1 MRQTVLK
8 GSPCHDVGYMDAERV
23 QIRILGHTSL
33 TLQVV
38 CAVRHTAGKW
48 RRVIPDMSSP
58 VLRVAVRGGAHV
70 STCAPH
76 RAPCV
81 VRLSL
86 QVQRALCV
94 RL

>member
-8 GSPCHDVGYMDAERV
+8 GSPCHDVGYMVRRTCPNTDTGAHQSYV
-23 QIRILGHTSL
+23 SDS
-33 TLQVV
+33 
-38 CAVRHTAGKW
+38 AVRHTAGKW